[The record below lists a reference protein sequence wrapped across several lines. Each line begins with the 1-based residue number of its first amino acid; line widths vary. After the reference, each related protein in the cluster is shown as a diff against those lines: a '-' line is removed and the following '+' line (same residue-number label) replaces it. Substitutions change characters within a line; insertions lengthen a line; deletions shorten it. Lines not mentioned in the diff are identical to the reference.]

1 MFAEGDYERA
11 FELLERSAAV
21 CEETGF
27 SWFQGVALVG
37 LAERNQE
44 IGRHGT
50 RRGWAREALVVVSR
64 IGDRQA
70 TVYSLAILA
79 RAAAEQ
85 GDQRRAGRLWG
96 ALEREAER
104 GPIGQWEARRGAR
117 RSTLPQSWH
126 GRGPSSSGRDRRDG
140 GSSLDAAV
148 ELALASLLTRGDRL
162 HA

>member
-1 MFAEGDYERA
+1 VFAEGDYERA

-44 IGRHGT
+44 IGRHGDAA
-50 RRGWAREALVVVSR
+50 GWAREALVVVSR
-64 IGDRQA
+64 TGDRQA
-70 TVYSLAILA
+70 IVYSLAILA

-85 GDQRRAGRLWG
+85 GDQQRAGRLWG

-104 GPIGQWEARRGAR
+104 GPIGQWEAQGEGDQYAAAVLARTGAEFERARQEGRRLA
-117 RSTLPQSWH
+117 
-126 GRGPSSSGRDRRDG
+126 
-140 GSSLDAAV
+140 LDAAV
-148 ELALASLLTRGDRL
+148 ELALAAS
-162 HA
+162 